1 MKIKCADCG
10 IELEVSERSQR
21 KVCDKCRKE
30 RMRKT
35 QLEWEKKK
43 KEEQKRKEDQ
53 KKALSNLL
61 KEISEYNKKNG
72 VNLTY
77 GQYIALTNK

>member
-21 KVCDKCRKE
+21 KVCDECRKK

-35 QLEWEKKK
+35 QREWEKKK
-43 KEEQKRKEDQ
+43 KEEQKTKRR
-53 KKALSNLL
+53 
-61 KEISEYNKKNG
+61 SEKGFIEFAKRNFR
-72 VNLTY
+72 
-77 GQYIALTNK
+77 I

>member
-21 KVCDKCRKE
+21 KVCDECRKK

-35 QLEWEKKK
+35 Q
-43 KEEQKRKEDQ
+43 Q

-61 KEISEYNKKNG
+61 KEISEYNQKNV

-77 GQYIALTNK
+77 GQYIALTKK